1 MCGIIGDV
9 NASANDDRNIVNSI
23 VAAIDAV
30 SMMSGILLLVLL
42 DTMVAGCFL
51 QCCSTLSGAADLVLV
66 GGEEIL
72 FNPRD
77 TRVQLGAGGLWGYT
91 IRIQIWPYGWQ

>member
-66 GGEEIL
+66 GG
-72 FNPRD
+72 
-77 TRVQLGAGGLWGYT
+77 GGDFIQPQGYT
-91 IRIQIWPYGWQ
+91 CPIGGWGAVGLHNSDTNMAIWQ